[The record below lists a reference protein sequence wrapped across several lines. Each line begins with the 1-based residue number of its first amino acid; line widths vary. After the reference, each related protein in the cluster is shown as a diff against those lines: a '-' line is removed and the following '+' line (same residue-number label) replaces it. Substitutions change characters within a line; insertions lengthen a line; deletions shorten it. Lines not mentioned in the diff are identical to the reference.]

1 MHFTRLF
8 FVFLAMLITGLPRL
22 ALAEF
27 PDRPIKLIVPYTPG
41 GPADLFG
48 RFIAVKLGQT
58 WGQQVV
64 VENRPGAGLSVGAEL
79 VARAAPDGYTLGVGS
94 GSPLAA
100 VPALRKNPPYN
111 PVADFTPITD
121 IGRYTVFLYVNASV
135 PANTFQEFVAY
146 VKANPGKLAY
156 GTGNASGIVAFAQ
169 MNTMLGLDML
179 HVPYKSAPPAVLDL
193 VGNRVQV
200 MMDPPTAALA
210 FVKEG
215 KLRAL
220 ATTLRSRS
228 PLLPDVPTIY
238 EAGLPQFT
246 ISNWMGFVG
255 PANLPRDIVERINRE
270 FAAALKRP
278 EVLAALERQAF
289 IANPS
294 SPEQFAAFIKE
305 QMESYG
311 RLLRA
316 AGVQPD

>member
-1 MHFTRLF
+1 MIKRIALIAALLLYARGASAQYPNKPVRIVIPFGPGSSTDAIMRI
-8 FVFLAMLITGLPRL
+8 LATPLSA
-22 ALAEF
+22 ALG
-27 PDRPIKLIVPYTPG
+27 PQVIIDPKPG
-41 GPADLFG
+41 GD
-48 RFIAVKLGQT
+48 
-58 WGQQVV
+58 
-64 VENRPGAGLSVGAEL
+64 GAISAIE

-246 ISNWMGFVG
+246 ISNWMGLVG

>member
-1 MHFTRLF
+1 MIKRIALIA
-8 FVFLAMLITGLPRL
+8 AMLLYAGGAGAQYPNKPVRIVIPFGPGSSTDAIMRIL
-22 ALAEF
+22 A
-27 PDRPIKLIVPYTPG
+27 TPLS
-41 GPADLFG
+41 AAL
-48 RFIAVKLGQT
+48 
-58 WGQQVV
+58 GQQVIIDPK
-64 VENRPGAGLSVGAEL
+64 PGGDGAISAIE

-111 PVADFTPITD
+111 PVTDFTPITD

-169 MNTMLGLDML
+169 MNTMLGLNML
-179 HVPYKSAPPAVLDL
+179 LVPYKSAPPAVLDL

-210 FVKEG
+210 YVKEG

-228 PLLPDVPTIY
+228 PLLPEVPTIY

-246 ISNWMGFVG
+246 ISNWMGLVG
-255 PANLPRDIVERINRE
+255 PANLPRDIVDRINRE

-294 SPEQFAAFIKE
+294 SPEQFAAFIRE

-311 RLLRA
+311 QLLRA

>member
-1 MHFTRLF
+1 MMMR
-8 FVFLAMLITGLPRL
+8 
-22 ALAEF
+22 
-27 PDRPIKLIVPYTPG
+27 
-41 GPADLFG
+41 
-48 RFIAVKLGQT
+48 IAVLAATLLFSTMCAAQYPNKPVRIVIPFGPGSSTDAIMRILAAPLSAAL
-58 WGQQVV
+58 GQQVIV
-64 VENRPGAGLSVGAEL
+64 DPRPGGDGAISAIE

-111 PVADFTPITD
+111 PVTDFTPITD
-121 IGRYTVFLYVNASV
+121 IGRYTVFLYVNANV

-169 MNTMLGLDML
+169 MNTLLGLDML

-210 FVKEG
+210 YVKEG

-220 ATTLRSRS
+220 ATTLRNRS

-246 ISNWMGFVG
+246 ISNWMGLVG
-255 PANLPRDIVERINRE
+255 PANLPRDIVDRINRE

-278 EVLAALERQAF
+278 EVLAALDRQAF
-289 IANPS
+289 MANPS
-294 SPEQFAAFIKE
+294 TPEQFAAFIKE

-311 RLLRA
+311 KLLRA

>member
-1 MHFTRLF
+1 MIKRIASIA
-8 FVFLAMLITGLPRL
+8 AMLLFATGAGAQYPNKPVRIVIPFGPGSSTDAIMRIL
-22 ALAEF
+22 A
-27 PDRPIKLIVPYTPG
+27 TPLS
-41 GPADLFG
+41 AAL
-48 RFIAVKLGQT
+48 
-58 WGQQVV
+58 GQQVIIDPK
-64 VENRPGAGLSVGAEL
+64 PGGDGAISAIE

-135 PANTFQEFVAY
+135 PANTFQEFVAH

-179 HVPYKSAPPAVLDL
+179 HVPSKSAPPAVLDL

-210 FVKEG
+210 FGKEG

-246 ISNWMGFVG
+246 ISNWMGLVG

>member
-1 MHFTRLF
+1 MIKRIALIAALLLYASGASAQYPNKPVRIVIPFGPGSSTDAIMRI
-8 FVFLAMLITGLPRL
+8 LATPLSA
-22 ALAEF
+22 AL
-27 PDRPIKLIVPYTPG
+27 
-41 GPADLFG
+41 
-48 RFIAVKLGQT
+48 
-58 WGQQVV
+58 GQQVIIDPK
-64 VENRPGAGLSVGAEL
+64 PGGDGAISAIE

-135 PANTFQEFVAY
+135 PANTFQEFVAH

-215 KLRAL
+215 KLRAVAVTSL
-220 ATTLRSRS
+220 KRSAGV
-228 PLLPDVPTIY
+228 PDVPTVA
-238 EAGLPQFT
+238 ESGFPGFDASSWFGLTGPAGLPRET
-246 ISNWMGFVG
+246 ANKISADVARVLKAPEMRERFVSQG
-255 PANLPRDIVERINRE
+255 ADPVGST
-270 FAAALKRP
+270 P
-278 EVLAALERQAF
+278 EAF
-289 IANPS
+289 GEHMRA
-294 SPEQFAAFIKE
+294 ETAKWA
-305 QMESYG
+305 
-311 RLLRA
+311 RLVKA
-316 AGVQPD
+316 SGAKAD

>member
-1 MHFTRLF
+1 M
-8 FVFLAMLITGLPRL
+8 
-22 ALAEF
+22 
-27 PDRPIKLIVPYTPG
+27 
-41 GPADLFG
+41 
-48 RFIAVKLGQT
+48 
-58 WGQQVV
+58 
-64 VENRPGAGLSVGAEL
+64 
-79 VARAAPDGYTLGVGS
+79 
-94 GSPLAA
+94 
-100 VPALRKNPPYN
+100 
-111 PVADFTPITD
+111 
-121 IGRYTVFLYVNASV
+121 
-135 PANTFQEFVAY
+135 
-146 VKANPGKLAY
+146 
-156 GTGNASGIVAFAQ
+156 
-169 MNTMLGLDML
+169 
-179 HVPYKSAPPAVLDL
+179 LDL

-246 ISNWMGFVG
+246 ISNWMGLVG

-278 EVLAALERQAF
+278 EELAALERQAF

>member
-1 MHFTRLF
+1 MIKPIALIAAVLLYASGASAQYPNKPVRIVIPFGPGSSTDAIMRI
-8 FVFLAMLITGLPRL
+8 LATPLSA
-22 ALAEF
+22 AL
-27 PDRPIKLIVPYTPG
+27 
-41 GPADLFG
+41 
-48 RFIAVKLGQT
+48 
-58 WGQQVV
+58 GQQVIIDPK
-64 VENRPGAGLSVGAEL
+64 PGGDGAISAIE

-246 ISNWMGFVG
+246 ISNWMGLVG

>member
-1 MHFTRLF
+1 MIKRIALIAALLLYASGARAQYPNKPVRIVIPFGPGSSTDAIMRI
-8 FVFLAMLITGLPRL
+8 LATPLSA
-22 ALAEF
+22 AL
-27 PDRPIKLIVPYTPG
+27 
-41 GPADLFG
+41 
-48 RFIAVKLGQT
+48 
-58 WGQQVV
+58 GQQVIIDPK
-64 VENRPGAGLSVGAEL
+64 PGGDGAISAIE

-246 ISNWMGFVG
+246 SSNWMGLVG

>member
-1 MHFTRLF
+1 MIKRIALIAALLLYASGASAQYPNKPVRIVIPFGPGSSTDAIMRI
-8 FVFLAMLITGLPRL
+8 LATPLSA
-22 ALAEF
+22 AL
-27 PDRPIKLIVPYTPG
+27 
-41 GPADLFG
+41 
-48 RFIAVKLGQT
+48 
-58 WGQQVV
+58 GQQVIIDPK
-64 VENRPGAGLSVGAEL
+64 PGGDGAISAIE

-135 PANTFQEFVAY
+135 PANTFQEFVAH
-146 VKANPGKLAY
+146 VKANPGQLAY

-215 KLRAL
+215 QLRAL

-228 PLLPDVPTIY
+228 PLLPD
-238 EAGLPQFT
+238 
-246 ISNWMGFVG
+246 
-255 PANLPRDIVERINRE
+255 
-270 FAAALKRP
+270 
-278 EVLAALERQAF
+278 
-289 IANPS
+289 
-294 SPEQFAAFIKE
+294 
-305 QMESYG
+305 
-311 RLLRA
+311 
-316 AGVQPD
+316 

>member
-1 MHFTRLF
+1 MMR
-8 FVFLAMLITGLPRL
+8 
-22 ALAEF
+22 
-27 PDRPIKLIVPYTPG
+27 
-41 GPADLFG
+41 
-48 RFIAVKLGQT
+48 IAVLTATLLFSTISVAQYPNKPVRIIIPFGPGSSTDAIMRILAVPLSAAL
-58 WGQQVV
+58 GQQVIIDP
-64 VENRPGAGLSVGAEL
+64 RPGGDGAISATE

-111 PVADFTPITD
+111 PVTDFTPITD
-121 IGRYTVFLYVNASV
+121 IGRYTVFLYVNANV

-169 MNTMLGLDML
+169 MNTLLGLDML

-220 ATTLRSRS
+220 ATTLRNRS

-246 ISNWMGFVG
+246 ISNWMGLVG

-270 FAAALKRP
+270 FAAALRRP
-278 EVLAALERQAF
+278 EVLTALDRQAF

-294 SPEQFAAFIKE
+294 TPEQFASFIKE

-311 RLLRA
+311 KLLRA

>member
-1 MHFTRLF
+1 M
-8 FVFLAMLITGLPRL
+8 IKRL
-22 ALAEF
+22 ALLAAILLF
-27 PDRPIKLIVPYTPG
+27 AGGAGAQYPVKPVRIVIPFGPGSSTDAIMRILATPLSAALGQPVIIDPKPG
-41 GPADLFG
+41 GD
-48 RFIAVKLGQT
+48 
-58 WGQQVV
+58 
-64 VENRPGAGLSVGAEL
+64 GAISAIE

-111 PVADFTPITD
+111 PVTDFTPITD

-135 PANTFQEFVAY
+135 PASTFQEFVAY

-210 FVKEG
+210 YVKEG
-215 KLRAL
+215 RLRAL
-220 ATTLRSRS
+220 VTTLRNRS

-246 ISNWMGFVG
+246 ISNWMGLVG
-255 PANLPRDIVERINRE
+255 PANLPREIVERINRE

>member
-1 MHFTRLF
+1 MIKRIASIA
-8 FVFLAMLITGLPRL
+8 AMLLFATGAGAQYPNKPVRIVIPFGPGSSTDAIMRIL
-22 ALAEF
+22 A
-27 PDRPIKLIVPYTPG
+27 TPLS
-41 GPADLFG
+41 AAL
-48 RFIAVKLGQT
+48 
-58 WGQQVV
+58 GQQVIIDPK
-64 VENRPGAGLSVGAEL
+64 PGGDGAISAIE

-121 IGRYTVFLYVNASV
+121 IGRYTVFLYVNANV
-135 PANTFQEFVAY
+135 PANTFQEFVAH

-220 ATTLRSRS
+220 ATTLRNRS

-246 ISNWMGFVG
+246 ISNWMGLVG

-270 FAAALKRP
+270 FAAALKGP
-278 EVLAALERQAF
+278 DVLAALERQAF
-289 IANPS
+289 IANPA

-311 RLLRA
+311 RWLRA

>member
-1 MHFTRLF
+1 MIKRITLMTISFLF
-8 FVFLAMLITGLPRL
+8 ASFAVAQY
-22 ALAEF
+22 
-27 PDRPIKLIVPYTPG
+27 PIKPVRIVIPFGPG
-41 GPADLFG
+41 SSTDTIMRILAPPLSVAF
-48 RFIAVKLGQT
+48 
-58 WGQQVV
+58 GQQVIIDPK
-64 VENRPGAGLSVGAEL
+64 PGGDGAISAIE

-121 IGRYTVFLYVNASV
+121 IGRYTVFLFVNATV
-135 PANTFQEFVAY
+135 PVNSFQEFVAY

-179 HVPYKSAPPAVLDL
+179 HVPYKSATPAVMDL

-200 MMDPPTAALA
+200 MMDPPSATLA

-246 ISNWMGFVG
+246 ISNWMGLVG
-255 PANLPRDIVERINRE
+255 PANMPRDIVERINRE
-270 FAAALKRP
+270 FANALKRP
-278 EVLAALERQAF
+278 DVQAALERQAF

-294 SPEQFAAFIKE
+294 SPEQFGSFIKE

>member
-1 MHFTRLF
+1 MMMR
-8 FVFLAMLITGLPRL
+8 
-22 ALAEF
+22 
-27 PDRPIKLIVPYTPG
+27 
-41 GPADLFG
+41 
-48 RFIAVKLGQT
+48 IAVLTATLLFSTISVAQYPNKPVRIIIPFGPGSSTDAIMRILAVPLSAAL
-58 WGQQVV
+58 GQQVIIDP
-64 VENRPGAGLSVGAEL
+64 RPGGDGAISATE

-111 PVADFTPITD
+111 PVTDFTPITD
-121 IGRYTVFLYVNASV
+121 IGRYTVFLYVNANV

-169 MNTMLGLDML
+169 MNTLLGLDML

-220 ATTLRSRS
+220 ATTLRNRS

-246 ISNWMGFVG
+246 ISNWMGLVG

-270 FAAALKRP
+270 FAAALRRP
-278 EVLAALERQAF
+278 EVLTALDRQAF

-294 SPEQFAAFIKE
+294 TPEQFASFIKE

-311 RLLRA
+311 KLLRA

>member
-1 MHFTRLF
+1 MMR
-8 FVFLAMLITGLPRL
+8 
-22 ALAEF
+22 
-27 PDRPIKLIVPYTPG
+27 
-41 GPADLFG
+41 
-48 RFIAVKLGQT
+48 IAVLTATLLFSTISVAQYPNKPVRIIIPFGPGSSTDAIMRILAVPLSAAL
-58 WGQQVV
+58 GQQVIIDP
-64 VENRPGAGLSVGAEL
+64 RPGGDGAISATE

-111 PVADFTPITD
+111 PVTDFTPITD
-121 IGRYTVFLYVNASV
+121 IGRYTVFLYVNANV

-169 MNTMLGLDML
+169 MNTLLGLDML

-210 FVKEG
+210 YVKEG

-220 ATTLRSRS
+220 ATTLRNRS

-246 ISNWMGFVG
+246 ISNWMGLVG
-255 PANLPRDIVERINRE
+255 PANLPRDIVDRINRE

-278 EVLAALERQAF
+278 EVLAALDRQAF
-289 IANPS
+289 MANPS
-294 SPEQFAAFIKE
+294 TPEQFAAFIKE

-311 RLLRA
+311 KLLRA

>member
-1 MHFTRLF
+1 MIKRIALIAALLLYASGASAQYPNKPVRIVIPFGPGSSTDAIMRI
-8 FVFLAMLITGLPRL
+8 LATPLSA
-22 ALAEF
+22 AL
-27 PDRPIKLIVPYTPG
+27 
-41 GPADLFG
+41 
-48 RFIAVKLGQT
+48 
-58 WGQQVV
+58 GQQVII
-64 VENRPGAGLSVGAEL
+64 EPKPGGDGAISAIE

-246 ISNWMGFVG
+246 ISNWMGLVG

>member
-1 MHFTRLF
+1 MIKRIALIAALLLYASGASAQYPNKPVRIVIPFGPGSSTDAIMRI
-8 FVFLAMLITGLPRL
+8 LATPLSA
-22 ALAEF
+22 AL
-27 PDRPIKLIVPYTPG
+27 
-41 GPADLFG
+41 
-48 RFIAVKLGQT
+48 
-58 WGQQVV
+58 GQQVIIDPK
-64 VENRPGAGLSVGAEL
+64 PGGDGAISAIE

-246 ISNWMGFVG
+246 ISNWMGLVG

>member
-1 MHFTRLF
+1 MTQCLAWLAASLLF
-8 FVFLAMLITGLPRL
+8 ATGAIAQYPNKPVRIVIPFGPGSSTDAIMRILA
-22 ALAEF
+22 
-27 PDRPIKLIVPYTPG
+27 TPLS
-41 GPADLFG
+41 AAF
-48 RFIAVKLGQT
+48 
-58 WGQQVV
+58 GQQVIIDPK
-64 VENRPGAGLSVGAEL
+64 PGGDGAISATE

-111 PVADFTPITD
+111 PVTDFTPITD

-135 PANTFQEFVAY
+135 PANTFQEFVAH

-210 FVKEG
+210 YVKEG
-215 KLRAL
+215 RLRAL
-220 ATTLRSRS
+220 ATTLRNRS

-246 ISNWMGFVG
+246 ISNWMGLVG
-255 PANLPRDIVERINRE
+255 PANLPRDIVDRINRE

-311 RLLRA
+311 QLLRA

>member
-1 MHFTRLF
+1 MIKRIALIA
-8 FVFLAMLITGLPRL
+8 AMLLYAGGAGAQYPNKPVRIVIPFGPGSSTDAIMRIL
-22 ALAEF
+22 A
-27 PDRPIKLIVPYTPG
+27 TPLS
-41 GPADLFG
+41 AAL
-48 RFIAVKLGQT
+48 
-58 WGQQVV
+58 GQQVIIDPK
-64 VENRPGAGLSVGAEL
+64 PGGDGAISAIE

-111 PVADFTPITD
+111 PVTDFTPITD

-210 FVKEG
+210 YVKEG

-246 ISNWMGFVG
+246 ISNWMGLVG

>member
-1 MHFTRLF
+1 MIKRIALIAAVLLYASGASAQYPNKPVRIVIPFGPGSSTDAIMRI
-8 FVFLAMLITGLPRL
+8 LATPLSA
-22 ALAEF
+22 AL
-27 PDRPIKLIVPYTPG
+27 
-41 GPADLFG
+41 
-48 RFIAVKLGQT
+48 
-58 WGQQVV
+58 GQQVIIDPK
-64 VENRPGAGLSVGAEL
+64 PGGDGAISAIE

-246 ISNWMGFVG
+246 ISNWMGLVG

>member
-1 MHFTRLF
+1 MTR
-8 FVFLAMLITGLPRL
+8 PL
-22 ALAEF
+22 ALLAAGLLF
-27 PDRPIKLIVPYTPG
+27 ATGAIAQYPNKPVRIVIPFGPGSSTDAIMRILATPLS
-41 GPADLFG
+41 AAL
-48 RFIAVKLGQT
+48 
-58 WGQQVV
+58 GQQVIIDPK
-64 VENRPGAGLSVGAEL
+64 PGGDGAISAIE
-79 VARAAPDGYTLGVGS
+79 VARAVPDGYTLGVGS

-135 PANTFQEFVAY
+135 PAHTFQEFVAY

-210 FVKEG
+210 YVKEG
-215 KLRAL
+215 RLRAL
-220 ATTLRSRS
+220 ATTLRTRS

-246 ISNWMGFVG
+246 ISNWMGLVG
-255 PANLPRDIVERINRE
+255 PANLPRDIVDRINRE

-311 RLLRA
+311 QLLRA

>member
-1 MHFTRLF
+1 MIKRIALIAALLLYASGASAQYPNKPVRIVIPFGPGSSTDAIMRI
-8 FVFLAMLITGLPRL
+8 LATPLSA
-22 ALAEF
+22 AL
-27 PDRPIKLIVPYTPG
+27 
-41 GPADLFG
+41 
-48 RFIAVKLGQT
+48 
-58 WGQQVV
+58 GQQVIIDPK
-64 VENRPGAGLSVGAEL
+64 PGGDGAISAIE

-200 MMDPPTAALA
+200 LMDPPTAALA

-246 ISNWMGFVG
+246 ISNWMGLVG

>member
-1 MHFTRLF
+1 MTR
-8 FVFLAMLITGLPRL
+8 PL
-22 ALAEF
+22 ALLAAGLLF
-27 PDRPIKLIVPYTPG
+27 ATGAIAQYPNKPVRIVIPFGPGSSTDAIMRILATPLS
-41 GPADLFG
+41 AAL
-48 RFIAVKLGQT
+48 
-58 WGQQVV
+58 GQQVIIDPK
-64 VENRPGAGLSVGAEL
+64 PGGDGAISAIE
-79 VARAAPDGYTLGVGS
+79 VARAVPDGYTLGVGS

-210 FVKEG
+210 YVKEG
-215 KLRAL
+215 RLRAL
-220 ATTLRSRS
+220 ATTLRTRS

-246 ISNWMGFVG
+246 ISNWMGLVG
-255 PANLPRDIVERINRE
+255 PANLPRDIVDRINRE

-311 RLLRA
+311 QLLRA

>member
-1 MHFTRLF
+1 MTKCLASLAASLLF
-8 FVFLAMLITGLPRL
+8 ATGAIAQYPGKPVRIVIPFGPGSSTDAIMRILATPLSA
-22 ALAEF
+22 AL
-27 PDRPIKLIVPYTPG
+27 
-41 GPADLFG
+41 
-48 RFIAVKLGQT
+48 
-58 WGQQVV
+58 GQQVIIDPK
-64 VENRPGAGLSVGAEL
+64 PGGDGAISATE

-210 FVKEG
+210 YVKEG
-215 KLRAL
+215 RLRAL
-220 ATTLRSRS
+220 ATTLRNRS

-246 ISNWMGFVG
+246 ISNWMGLVG
-255 PANLPRDIVERINRE
+255 PANLPRDIVDRINRE

-311 RLLRA
+311 QLLRA

>member
-1 MHFTRLF
+1 MTRH
-8 FVFLAMLITGLPRL
+8 L
-22 ALAEF
+22 ALLAASLLLATGAIAQY
-27 PDRPIKLIVPYTPG
+27 PNKPVRIVIPFGPGSSTDAIMRILATPLS
-41 GPADLFG
+41 AAL
-48 RFIAVKLGQT
+48 
-58 WGQQVV
+58 GQQVIIDPK
-64 VENRPGAGLSVGAEL
+64 PGGDGAISAIE
-79 VARAAPDGYTLGVGS
+79 VARAVPDGYTLGVGS

-210 FVKEG
+210 YVKEG
-215 KLRAL
+215 RLRAL
-220 ATTLRSRS
+220 ATTLRTRS

-246 ISNWMGFVG
+246 ISNWMGLVG
-255 PANLPRDIVERINRE
+255 PANLPRDIVDRINRE
-270 FAAALKRP
+270 FAAALRRP

-311 RLLRA
+311 QLLRA

>member
-1 MHFTRLF
+1 MIKRIALIAALLLYASGASAQYPNKPVRIVIPFGPGSSTDAIMRI
-8 FVFLAMLITGLPRL
+8 LATPLSA
-22 ALAEF
+22 AL
-27 PDRPIKLIVPYTPG
+27 
-41 GPADLFG
+41 
-48 RFIAVKLGQT
+48 
-58 WGQQVV
+58 GQQVIIDPK
-64 VENRPGAGLSVGAEL
+64 PGGDGAISAIE

-246 ISNWMGFVG
+246 NSNWMGLVG